1 MLIQYEEKYIQD
13 SKHIT
18 KNFIIYD
25 ENNIELL
32 SMSYDNI
39 DFLSNSNT
47 NILLKNNFSYNFN
60 KDVNKVRLL
69 ISFTKRRSYLNI
81 DYIYDNNNGL
91 IIKHYGN

>member
-1 MLIQYEEKYIQD
+1 
-13 SKHIT
+13 
-18 KNFIIYD
+18 
-25 ENNIELL
+25 
-32 SMSYDNI
+32 MSYDNI

-47 NILLKNNFSYNFN
+47 NILLKNNFSYDFN

-81 DYIYDNNNGL
+81 NYIYDNNNRL

>member
-1 MLIQYEEKYIQD
+1 MLIQYENTEN

-18 KNFIIYD
+18 TNFIIYD

-39 DFLSNSNT
+39 DFLSNANT
-47 NILLKNNFSYNFN
+47 NILLKNNFSYNFD

-69 ISFTKRRSYLNI
+69 ISFTKRRSYVDI
-81 DYIYDNNNGL
+81 SYKYDNNNRL
-91 IIKHYGN
+91 ILKHYGN

>member
-18 KNFIIYD
+18 TNFIIYD

-39 DFLSNSNT
+39 DFLSNSNK
-47 NILLKNNFSYNFN
+47 NFLLKNNFSYNFN
-60 KDVNKVRLL
+60 KDVNKIRLL
-69 ISFTKRRSYLNI
+69 ISFTKRLSYLNI
-81 DYIYDNNNGL
+81 NYIYDNNNRL
-91 IIKHYGN
+91 IIQHYGN